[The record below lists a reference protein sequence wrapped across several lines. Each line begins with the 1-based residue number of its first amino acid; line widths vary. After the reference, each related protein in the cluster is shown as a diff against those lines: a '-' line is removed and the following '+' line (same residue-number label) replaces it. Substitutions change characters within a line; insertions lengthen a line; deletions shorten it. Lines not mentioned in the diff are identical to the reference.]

1 MAHNRVAEEKARE
14 LKALNGSMFAVHM
27 KNSMKSMKSK
37 PRAEAEECKI
47 LDRHRSEREERER
60 TRQFGYEGR
69 DAVGEALN
77 DTA

>member
-1 MAHNRVAEEKARE
+1 VATAHNCVAEEKARE

-27 KNSMKSMKSK
+27 KNPMKSK

-69 DAVGEALN
+69 DAVGKDL
-77 DTA
+77 